1 LIVKIFWA
9 GLPGKEKPP
18 LEASEGFCKEVKDNF
33 SEYSL
38 PLCER
43 AAFGLQQG
51 FQIDEA
57 PAHFA
62 NILPKPPT
70 LSRAG
75 GADLQAG
82 FLLGFGN
89 VLIWVQ

>member
-1 LIVKIFWA
+1 L
-9 GLPGKEKPP
+9 
-18 LEASEGFCKEVKDNF
+18 ASEGFCKEVKDNF

-51 FQIDEA
+51 FGIKETSAHVAFVEA
-57 PAHFA
+57 
-62 NILPKPPT
+62 KSPT
-70 LSRAG
+70 LPRAG
-75 GADLQAG
+75 SADLQAG

-89 VLIWVQ
+89 VLIGVYQLRYVGYWHGYKFKLN

>member
-1 LIVKIFWA
+1 L
-9 GLPGKEKPP
+9 GLVFPEKKNPHW
-18 LEASEGFCKEVKDNF
+18 LASEGFCKEVKDYF

-43 AAFGLQQG
+43 AAFGLQAG
-51 FQIDEA
+51 FHIKEA
-57 PAHFA
+57 FAHLA

-70 LSRAG
+70 LPRAG
-75 GADLQAG
+75 GADIQAG

-89 VLIWVQ
+89 VLIGVQ